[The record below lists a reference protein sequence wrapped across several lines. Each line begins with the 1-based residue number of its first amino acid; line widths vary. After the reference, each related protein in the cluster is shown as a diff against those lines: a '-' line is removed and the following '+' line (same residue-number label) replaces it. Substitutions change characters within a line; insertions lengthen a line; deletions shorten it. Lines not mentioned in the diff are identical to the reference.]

1 MSEEQEPKKRQKVV
15 ALKYDAKRQSA
26 PRLIAKGQGGI
37 AEKILATAR
46 EKGIPLY
53 NDPELV
59 EILSQLDVGLE
70 IEPELYQ
77 AVAEVLIFIY
87 KTNRKK
93 MGMVKQ
99 AGAMLTVNV
108 PRPR

>member
-1 MSEEQEPKKRQKVV
+1 MSEQEGPKKRQKVV
-15 ALKYDAKRQSA
+15 ALKYDAARQAA
-26 PRLIAKGQGGI
+26 PRMIAKGQGGI
-37 AEKILATAR
+37 AEKIIATAK

-53 NDPELV
+53 TDPELV

-87 KTNRKK
+87 KTNQKK
-93 MGMVKQ
+93 MKQ
-99 AGAMLTVNV
+99 AGPSNLKPLPNAPL
-108 PRPR
+108 RP